1 MSLDGRIDC
10 EIYFVIKRRLVR
22 FWRLAD
28 QHCQADKMELSAM
41 SQGQQI
47 EAAFLTACKFF
58 RHPDNPAVGILRLD
72 TETQPLWILVTHK
85 DLLSLAEICVKHA
98 DDLIQA
104 Q

>member
-1 MSLDGRIDC
+1 MSLDGGIDC
-10 EIYFVIKRRLVR
+10 EIYFVITHRLVR

-28 QHCQADKMELSAM
+28 QHCQATKMESSAM
-41 SQGQQI
+41 SQGKQI
-47 EAAFLTACKFF
+47 EATFLTACKFF

-85 DLLSLAEICVKHA
+85 DLLSLAETCVKHA
-98 DDLIQA
+98 SDLIQT